1 MAEHMQ
7 KIKLIKLYE
16 LLQRETYSEHAIS
29 RTDLC
34 QRLVNMGIGQ

>member
-16 LLQRETYSEHAIS
+16 LLQRETDSEHAIGS
-29 RTDLC
+29 VYNIT
-34 QRLVNMGIGQ
+34 